1 MSESS
6 SLVATE
12 TNENQALPL
21 SANQIARLS
30 QALDNTDN
38 DTLHT
43 TLKKPASRFEVLA
56 GTPISAMT
64 ESTIISD
71 LPGTVTARVTQNV
84 YDSVTGRYL
93 LIPQGTKI
101 ILQYDNH
108 VNTGQNRVFVTAKRL
123 LFPNG
128 TSMDLDGMPSNDT
141 DGSSG
146 FRDKTDNHYGRTV
159 GGAALMGLLSA
170 SFQLSQPQEV
180 SALQA
185 PSAGQILAGSIGQQ
199 LADVSTST
207 LNKSLTLAPTLKIRA
222 GFLFSINVT
231 KDMVF
236 PGSYT
241 EEEKVS

>member
-1 MSESS
+1 MASLPNTLPEAFQNASNAIPVRQPIPTLSTTTNNDVEEKQKSDWLEKAITAPLTPAGMEAPTMSESS
-6 SLVATE
+6 SHEATE
-12 TNENQALPL
+12 AGMTQALPL
-21 SANQIARLS
+21 SAQQIARLS
-30 QALDNTDN
+30 QALENTDN

-84 YDSVTGRYL
+84 YDSVTGHYL

-108 VNTGQNRVFVTAKRL
+108 VNVGQNRVFVTAKRL

-146 FRDKTDNHYGRTV
+146 FRDKTDNHYGRTW
-159 GGAALMGLLSA
+159 
-170 SFQLSQPQEV
+170 
-180 SALQA
+180 A
-185 PSAGQILAGSIGQQ
+185 PPRSWACYQ
-199 LADVSTST
+199 
-207 LNKSLTLAPTLKIRA
+207 R
-222 GFLFSINVT
+222 
-231 KDMVF
+231 VF
-236 PGSYT
+236 N
-241 EEEKVS
+241 